1 MLGSNCTKF
10 ISICLAVEIEVLQ
23 AECNGSVLEVKW
35 NSTIFENIAP
45 APGLKIQ
52 VCFVDDIKC
61 RSES

>member
-1 MLGSNCTKF
+1 MLGSNCTKL

-35 NSTIFENIAP
+35 NSTIFESIAP

-52 VCFVDDIKC
+52 VCFVDDFKC